1 MEVFLYAAKFDCYD
15 KTDTLYFIIGTLEA
29 RRKSLISLERWVG

>member
-15 KTDTLYFIIGTLEA
+15 KTDTLYFIIGTLVFT
-29 RRKSLISLERWVG
+29 LFLL